1 MPFITPLPVTGP
13 WTSVGLTRAEFLT
26 VLLGSTLV
34 FLVVPTPLWTHLREG
49 HFTRLA
55 VSYGVIPVALSLLLA
70 RDGRLAPGVL
80 LRGTLVLALLKLV
93 LTTGLM
99 MAIALAR

>member
-1 MPFITPLPVTGP
+1 MTGV
-13 WTSVGLTRAEFLT
+13 WTRVDLSRGAFFGILF
-26 VLLGSTLV
+26 GSTLL
-34 FLVVPTPLWTHLREG
+34 FLLAPTPLWSHLREG

-55 VSYGVIPVALSLLLA
+55 LSYTVIPVAVAAVLA
-70 RDGRLAPGVL
+70 RHGRLRLGPLVL
-80 LRGTLVLALLKLV
+80 GTLVLGLLKLV